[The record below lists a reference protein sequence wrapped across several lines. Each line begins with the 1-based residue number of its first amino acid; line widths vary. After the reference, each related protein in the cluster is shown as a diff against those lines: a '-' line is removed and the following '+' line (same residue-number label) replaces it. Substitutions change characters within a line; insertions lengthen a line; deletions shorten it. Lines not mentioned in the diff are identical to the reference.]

1 MKSEMTS
8 KIQRLVTFG
17 TKLDEDQT
25 RSLMILVR
33 KEIELMS
40 DVDRQKFTVLT
51 LFCNWSAHTKID
63 QSMSGL
69 RMLYRIN
76 DALVRV
82 KQADTN
88 TILTEMTKAI
98 GFNVLRS
105 ELLLFLRQ
113 IGINETIS
121 DDAWRTLLDN
131 LIEIIRDVPL
141 SFPLVRELKPPER
154 KIYEQIAKN
163 PIKPGAGVVKVILSK
178 IDYKK
183 LGLEDGGEIL
193 CLLVRTEDTTTIVI
207 PLALPY

>member
-1 MKSEMTS
+1 MKSDITS
-8 KIQRLVTFG
+8 KIRKLVGFG
-17 TKLDEDQT
+17 RKLDEDQT

-40 DVDRQKFTVLT
+40 DADKQKLTVLN

-63 QSMSGL
+63 QSMPGL

-88 TILTEMTKAI
+88 TILNEMTKAI

-113 IGINETIS
+113 VGINDIIS
-121 DDAWRTLLDN
+121 DDVWRILLDN

-141 SFPLVRELKPPER
+141 SFPLVRKLKPPER

-163 PIKPGAGVVKVILSK
+163 PIKPGAGVVKIILSK
-178 IDYKK
+178 IDDKE
-183 LGLEDGGEIL
+183 LGLGNGDEIL